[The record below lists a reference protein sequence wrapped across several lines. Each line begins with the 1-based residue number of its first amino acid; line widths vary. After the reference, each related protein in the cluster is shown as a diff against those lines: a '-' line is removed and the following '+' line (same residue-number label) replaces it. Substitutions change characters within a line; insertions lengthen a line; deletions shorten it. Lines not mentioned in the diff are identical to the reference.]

1 MNKVLLHSIL
11 LLCTLCLGSIAC
23 SEETVPQ
30 PATDGGDGQL
40 RITYKIAGTSMTRA
54 SFGEEPGVTGWNENK
69 IMRVDLFAFGTGG
82 ICYEHIKVPNLN
94 INDAQEYQTLVTDQL
109 TYDDVRNGNYTY
121 YMVANCSQLASV
133 DKPTLSELQ
142 VMMINSPSITYNTT
156 QELFVMDGKGT
167 VTSTGESTTL
177 TFYLERAATKIR
189 LTVMNEDGTTNITDQ
204 CSFRLYN
211 YVMQKAWVLA
221 REEATASDG
230 TSLTAEQVNAFYDLA
245 TNETADISRQSM
257 SVLTSYSSNDLLKS
271 DNKVV
276 FYSYPNDWFDESK
289 AHLGTDGNWT
299 IDDYTTTNP
308 IIRNNQTY
316 IQLEAPYN
324 GVTYRYEIPVNLSTY
339 ENNDAASFTE
349 AQYKEIRNLY
359 RLQRNHIYDI
369 TAKIDRRG
377 GGLDLTCNVLEWD
390 NGGSI
395 DISYDDAFA
404 GTLTLTT
411 ATRVFPDDAG
421 TTEENEEALAVVY
434 GDDEKWATF
443 TFRMT
448 KPVAATWTANLTDG
462 SHFELYSPTGMAS
475 GIGVGD
481 SAGNEEG
488 LVTFTIRP
496 TQEYSVDETYET
508 ELYISV
514 LSVNGEHLGEQEIN
528 PETHYPGTLMR
539 IKIRQVSLDQWNG
552 LSAQTQ
558 P

>member
-11 LLCTLCLGSIAC
+11 LLCTLCLGCIAC
-23 SEETVPQ
+23 SEETAPQ

-40 RITYKIAGTSMTRA
+40 RITYKIAGTSTTRA
-54 SFGEEPGVTGWNENK
+54 SFGEEPGWTTWNENK
-69 IMRVDLFAFGTGG
+69 IVRVDLFVFDAAGN
-82 ICYEHIKVPNLN
+82 CVKHIKAAGTE
-94 INDAQEYQTLVTDQL
+94 DAPLANRADGAYTTLATDEL
-109 TYDDVRNGNYTY
+109 TYEEVRDGSYTY
-121 YMVANCSQLASV
+121 HMVANCEQLASV
-133 DKPTLSELQ
+133 DKPTLTELQ
-142 VMMINSPSITYNTT
+142 AMMIDRPSITYNTT
-156 QELFVMDGKGT
+156 QALFVMDGKGT
-167 VTSTGESTTL
+167 VDIQGDNITL
-177 TFYLERAATKIR
+177 SFDLERAATKIR
-189 LTVMNEDGTTNITDQ
+189 LTVLDEDGTDITEQ
-204 CSFRLYN
+204 CSFRLHN
-211 YVMQKAWVLA
+211 YVPQKAWVLA
-221 REEATASDG
+221 REEREADEADD
-230 TSLTAEQVNAFYDLA
+230 VNAFYDLSVV
-245 TNETADISRQSM
+245 ETDIQRESM
-257 SVLTSYSSNDLLKS
+257 STATEYHSLLNR
-271 DNKVV
+271 DNQVV

-289 AHLGTDGNWT
+289 AHLANGAWT
-299 IDDYTTTNP
+299 IDDYTTADP
-308 IIRNNQTY
+308 ILRDRQTY
-316 IQLEAPYN
+316 ILLEAPYD
-324 GVTYRYEIPVNLSTY
+324 GVDYHYEIPVNLSTY

-349 AQYKEIRNLY
+349 AQYKEIRDLY

-434 GDDEKWATF
+434 GDDQKWATF

-481 SAGNEEG
+481 SAGSEEG
-488 LVTFTIRP
+488 LATFTIRP

>member
-40 RITYKIAGTSMTRA
+40 RITYKIAGTSTTRA
-54 SFGEEPGVTGWNENK
+54 SFGEEPGLTGWNENK
-69 IMRVDLFAFGTGG
+69 IVRVDLFVFTTSGAFHK
-82 ICYEHIKVPNLN
+82 HIEDAA
-94 INDAQEYQTLVTDQL
+94 NDNEPPLSNKDDGSYTTLTTDAL
-109 TYDDVRNGNYTY
+109 TYEEVHDGDYIY
-121 YMVANCSQLASV
+121 YMVANCEQLASV

-142 VMMINSPSITYNTT
+142 AMMINSPFIAYNTT
-156 QELFVMDGKGT
+156 QTRFVMDGKGE
-167 VTSTGESTTL
+167 VDIHGDNITL
-177 TFYLERAATKIR
+177 SFGLKRAAAKIR
-189 LTVMNEDGTTNITDQ
+189 LTVLDEDDKDITEQ
-204 CSFRLYN
+204 CSFRLHN
-211 YVMQKAWVLA
+211 YVPQKAWVLA
-221 REEATASDG
+221 REEREADEADD
-230 TSLTAEQVNAFYDLA
+230 VNAFYDLSVV
-245 TNETADISRQSM
+245 ETDIQRESM
-257 SVLTSYSSNDLLKS
+257 STATEYHSLLNR
-271 DNKVV
+271 DNQVV

-289 AHLGTDGNWT
+289 AHLANGAWT
-299 IDDYTTTNP
+299 IDDYTTADP
-308 IIRNNQTY
+308 ILRDRQTY
-316 IQLEAPYN
+316 ILLEAPYD
-324 GVTYRYEIPVNLSTY
+324 GVDYHYEIPVNLSTY
-339 ENNDAASFTE
+339 ENNDAASFTG
-349 AQYKEIRNLY
+349 AQYKEIRDLY

-481 SAGNEEG
+481 SAGSEEG

>member
-1 MNKVLLHSIL
+1 MKTKAIHRLMLLAAIS
-11 LLCTLCLGSIAC
+11 LGCIAC
-23 SEETVPQ
+23 SDETAPQ
-30 PATDGGDGQL
+30 PVPDGDGQL
-40 RITYKIAGTSMTRA
+40 RIAYKIAGSSMTRA
-54 SFGEEPGVTGWNENK
+54 SFGVEPGLPDWNENK
-69 IMRVDLFAFGTGG
+69 IVQVDLFVFDAAGN
-82 ICYEHIKVPNLN
+82 CVKHIKAAGTE
-94 INDAQEYQTLVTDQL
+94 DAPLANRADGAYTTLATDEL
-109 TYDDVRNGNYTY
+109 TYEEVRDGSYTY
-121 YMVANCSQLASV
+121 HMVANCEQLASV
-133 DKPTLSELQ
+133 DKPTLTQLQ
-142 VMMINSPSITYNTT
+142 AMMIDYISISYNTT
-156 QELFVMDGKGT
+156 QKLFVMDGKGT
-167 VTSTGESTTL
+167 VDLNGDNITL
-177 TFYLERAATKIR
+177 SFDLARAAAKIR
-189 LTVMNEDGTTNITDQ
+189 LTVLDENGTDITEQ
-204 CSFRLYN
+204 CSFRLHN
-211 YVMQKAWVLA
+211 YVPQKAWVLA
-221 REEATASDG
+221 REEDEADD
-230 TSLTAEQVNAFYDLA
+230 VNAFYALSV
-245 TNETADISRQSM
+245 EEADILRESM
-257 SVLTSYSSNDLLKS
+257 DTATPYGELLNHE
-271 DNKVV
+271 NKVV

-289 AHLGTDGNWT
+289 AHLADGKWT
-299 IDDYTTTNP
+299 IDDYTKEDP
-308 IIRNNQTY
+308 ILRDQQTY
-316 IQLEAPYN
+316 ILLEAPYD
-324 GVTYRYEIPVNLSTY
+324 GVDYHYEIPVNLSTY
-339 ENNDAASFTE
+339 ENNDAASFTG
-349 AQYKEIRNLY
+349 AQYKEIRDLY

-481 SAGNEEG
+481 SAGSEEG